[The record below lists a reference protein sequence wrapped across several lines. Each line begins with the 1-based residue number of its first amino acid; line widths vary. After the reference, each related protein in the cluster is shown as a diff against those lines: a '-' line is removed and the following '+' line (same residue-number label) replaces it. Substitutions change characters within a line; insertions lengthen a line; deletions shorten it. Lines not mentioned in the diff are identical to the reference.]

1 MTLFWNTWNPLIY
14 AIAGPPRHDGWFPTE
29 NDKLALKYTSSPSL
43 CILLSPETS
52 LTFLFLSWLGS
63 SGASSP
69 MSRGLRYNCTMSG
82 SGCMALKTSCESER
96 AVRGLKKTCLQQSY
110 LPFLIPFCTNLRNQ
124 HRLCYRAFTSNSR
137 LTFQVHCSELPLKFL
152 YGSLTMAIHPLSAW
166 LTRQVLGGK
175 LIPKHWKRS
184 LFILLSTRSSWLWD
198 YGPCEFSESNLRLG
212 VEVAHIIWGM
222 QQPRLPMQ
230 ITSIR
235 VSLLIVGQR
244 PGDRG
249 SCIKL
254 FPRKDELKLMTMTN
268 V

>member
-124 HRLCYRAFTSNSR
+124 HRLCYRAFASNSR

-198 YGPCEFSESNLRLG
+198 YGPWWIFRVKPQASCRSCPHYLG
-212 VEVAHIIWGM
+212 HAATKTAYANHIYQSFPFNSWSKA
-222 QQPRLPMQ
+222 R
-230 ITSIR
+230 
-235 VSLLIVGQR
+235 GQR
-244 PGDRG
+244 
-249 SCIKL
+249 L
-254 FPRKDELKLMTMTN
+254 LH
-268 V
+268 